1 MNYNRILQMI
11 LAMISSFAIIVSFTV
26 PVFAATR
33 PNYSLDEWQALTRE
47 EIYNL
52 MVETCADNGGTYKGT
67 VNDIN
72 GMGGYALYRCYRSL
86 NGFDTTAGSINGVP
100 ISTGDPAS
108 AKFMLSQRG
117 LADFGDGNYKD
128 NGHSSNSFSE
138 EMNDRFDEYQQEY
151 PYSGINNSVCY
162 KFPNGYYISWE
173 PLQGG
178 QYGYGFGVGTA
189 THLKYTYSLRFY
201 LHNESGKIIEIST
214 DSYDGPISCPTCNTT
229 PYHNFTILPDGKF
242 SYDAERTGW
251 VHIGDLATYTH
262 TFPWYSTYGDGEE
275 DKPTVTPVPITLYNI
290 DNGDTINAY
299 REGDSINYNNTYY
312 DYGDTVTI
320 GGNTYSVYYDY
331 RDMSEDYLN
340 EFYNYVYNYY
350 YDNIGTDYKF
360 DDSAILEALRA
371 IYDKLQAI
379 FNKCQAGFRNVTD
392 KLNEIIKQLKSI
404 GKSVDDIANEDD
416 KTSFITE
423 LTKLIEKLKSKLGIT
438 NLTKNI
444 DNITSAFFTAPTYT
458 ETQDGQLLAT
468 YTLADDASTDAPT
481 TVDAYPHL
489 YFTYNGQKYDFWEW
503 LPAFSASPSLQT
515 FKDIVE
521 LFLIASFCMAV
532 FRSIPDIVLNAGKVA
547 GAPSAMSEV
556 EAYRRKYD

>member
-1 MNYNRILQMI
+1 MCNRFLQMI
-11 LAMISSFAIIVSFTV
+11 LAMISSVAIIVSFTA

-86 NGFDTTAGSINGVP
+86 NGFDTTVGSINGVP

-173 PLQGG
+173 PLQGSQG
-178 QYGYGFGVGTA
+178 GKAPSINGVVHWA
-189 THLKYTYSLRFY
+189 HWYSLRFY
-201 LHNESGKIIEIST
+201 LHNESGKIIDMTT
-214 DSYDGPISCPTCNTT
+214 DDLDPPVACDICQV
-229 PYHNFTILPDGKF
+229 PYENFTILPGGKF
-242 SYDAERTGW
+242 SYIMHNNQWEHLGGGG
-251 VHIGDLATYTH
+251 VEKIH
-262 TFPWYSTYGDGEE
+262 TFPWYSTYGEGEE
-275 DKPTVTPVPITLYNI
+275 DEPPVTPIPITLYNI
-290 DNGDTINAY
+290 DNGDTIYAY
-299 REGDSINYNNTYY
+299 REGDQINYNNNYY

-379 FNKCQAGFRNVTD
+379 FNKLQAGFTNVSK
-392 KLNEIIKQLKSI
+392 KLDTIIKQLKTVNASLDEMTEKDKEDSKALWLELI
-404 GKSVDDIANEDD
+404 KDFKTKISYDQIEEGMNNIQTAFFAKRDYSTNE
-416 KTSFITE
+416 KGAVTVV
-423 LTKLIEKLKSKLGIT
+423 IEKDDVVLPSSLPQLTVEIMGRKYRLYDCVGSLGSE
-438 NLTKNI
+438 I
-444 DNITSAFFTAPTYT
+444 DTIRGFIGFFLVV
-458 ETQDGQLLAT
+458 G
-468 YTLADDASTDAPT
+468 
-481 TVDAYPHL
+481 
-489 YFTYNGQKYDFWEW
+489 F
-503 LPAFSASPSLQT
+503 
-515 FKDIVE
+515 IVM
-521 LFLIASFCMAV
+521 L
-532 FRSIPDIVLNAGKVA
+532 FRS
-547 GAPSAMSEV
+547 APSVIGGVSSCSDAFNDYYSQKNKKGV
-556 EAYRRKYD
+556 N

>member
-1 MNYNRILQMI
+1 MCNRFLQMI
-11 LAMISSFAIIVSFTV
+11 LAMISSVAIIVSFTA

-33 PNYSLDEWQALTRE
+33 PNYSLDEWQVLTRE

-151 PYSGINNSVCY
+151 PYAGVNDYICY
-162 KFPNGYYISWE
+162 KFKNGYYITWE

-214 DSYDGPISCPTCNTT
+214 DSYDGPISCPDCNTT

-299 REGDSINYNNTYY
+299 RERDSINYNNTYY

-320 GGNTYSVYYDY
+320 GGSTYSVYYDY
-331 RDMSEDYLN
+331 RDMSEGYLN

-350 YDNIGTDYKF
+350 YDNIGTDYNF

-379 FNKCQAGFRNVTD
+379 FNKLQAGFTNVSK
-392 KLNEIIKQLKSI
+392 KLDTIIKKLKTVNASLDEMTEKDKEDSKALWLELI
-404 GKSVDDIANEDD
+404 KDFKTKISYDQIEDGMNNIQTAFFAKRDYSTNE
-416 KTSFITE
+416 KGAVTVV
-423 LTKLIEKLKSKLGIT
+423 IEKDDVVLPSSLPQLTVEIMGRKYRLYDCVGSLGSE
-438 NLTKNI
+438 I
-444 DNITSAFFTAPTYT
+444 DTIRGFIGFFLVV
-458 ETQDGQLLAT
+458 G
-468 YTLADDASTDAPT
+468 
-481 TVDAYPHL
+481 
-489 YFTYNGQKYDFWEW
+489 F
-503 LPAFSASPSLQT
+503 
-515 FKDIVE
+515 IVM
-521 LFLIASFCMAV
+521 L
-532 FRSIPDIVLNAGKVA
+532 FRS
-547 GAPSAMSEV
+547 APSVIGGVSSCSDAFNDYYSQKNKKGV
-556 EAYRRKYD
+556 N

>member
-1 MNYNRILQMI
+1 MCNRFLQMI
-11 LAMISSFAIIVSFTV
+11 LAMISSVAIIVSFTA

-151 PYSGINNSVCY
+151 PYAGVNDYICY
-162 KFPNGYYISWE
+162 KFKNGYYITWE

-178 QYGYGFGVGTA
+178 QYGYGFGVGTT

-320 GGNTYSVYYDY
+320 GGTTYSVYYDY

-340 EFYNYVYNYY
+340 DYYNYVINYY
-350 YDNIGTDYKF
+350 YDNIGTEYKF

-371 IYDKLQAI
+371 IYDKLHAI
-379 FNKCQAGFRNVTD
+379 FNKLQAGFTNVSK
-392 KLNEIIKQLKSI
+392 KLDTIIKQLKTVNASLDEMTEKDKEDSKALWLELI
-404 GKSVDDIANEDD
+404 KDFKTKISYDQIEEGMNNIQTAFFAKRDYSTNE
-416 KTSFITE
+416 KGAVTVV
-423 LTKLIEKLKSKLGIT
+423 IEKDDVVLPSSLPQLTVEIMGRKYRLYDCVGSLGSE
-438 NLTKNI
+438 I
-444 DNITSAFFTAPTYT
+444 DTIRGFIGFFLVV
-458 ETQDGQLLAT
+458 G
-468 YTLADDASTDAPT
+468 
-481 TVDAYPHL
+481 
-489 YFTYNGQKYDFWEW
+489 F
-503 LPAFSASPSLQT
+503 
-515 FKDIVE
+515 IVM
-521 LFLIASFCMAV
+521 L
-532 FRSIPDIVLNAGKVA
+532 FRS
-547 GAPSAMSEV
+547 APSVIGGVSSCSDAFNDYYSQKNKKGV
-556 EAYRRKYD
+556 N

>member
-11 LAMISSFAIIVSFTV
+11 LAMISSVAIII
-26 PVFAATR
+26 
-33 PNYSLDEWQALTRE
+33 SLASPAFSTTYPDYTLEEWRE
-47 EIYNL
+47 LSRQDIYDIMTNL
-52 MVETCADNGGTYKGT
+52 CADNGSTYQGQ
-67 VNDIN
+67 VNDVN
-72 GMGGYALYRCYRSL
+72 GMSGYMLYRCYKGLTGQDKRTIG
-86 NGFDTTAGSINGVP
+86 NGAP
-100 ISTGDPAS
+100 IDFSSAS
-108 AKFMLSQRG
+108 KFMMEQYG
-117 LADFGDGNYKD
+117 LADFGLGVYKD
-128 NGHSSNSFSE
+128 NGHSGNSFGQDL
-138 EMNDRFDEYQQEY
+138 NDRFDDYQQDY

-173 PLQGG
+173 PLQGSQG
-178 QYGYGFGVGTA
+178 GHAPSINGVVHWA
-189 THLKYTYSLRFY
+189 HWYSLRFY
-201 LHNESGKIIEIST
+201 LHNESGKIIGITT
-214 DSYDGPISCPTCNTT
+214 DDLDPPVACDICQV
-229 PYHNFTILPDGKF
+229 PYENFTILPGGKF
-242 SYDAERTGW
+242 SYIMHNNQWEHLGGGG
-251 VHIGDLATYTH
+251 VEKIH
-262 TFPWYSTYGDGEE
+262 TFPWYSTYGEGEE
-275 DKPTVTPVPITLYNI
+275 DEPPVTPIPITLYNI
-290 DNGDTINAY
+290 DNGDTIYAY
-299 REGDSINYNNTYY
+299 REGDQINYNNNYY

-416 KTSFITE
+416 KTSFISE

-468 YTLADDASTDAPT
+468 YTLADDAVTDTPT

>member
-1 MNYNRILQMI
+1 MNDNRILQMI
-11 LAMISSFAIIVSFTV
+11 IALLSSFAIIISLAS
-26 PVFAATR
+26 PAFATTY
-33 PNYSLDEWQALTRE
+33 PDYTLEQWRE
-47 EIYNL
+47 LSRQEIFDIMTN
-52 MVETCADNGGTYKGT
+52 VCADNGGEYKGS

-72 GMGGYALYRCYRSL
+72 GLSGYALYRTYQGL
-86 NGFDTTAGSINGVP
+86 NGYGSGMYGATIGSP
-100 ISTGDPAS
+100 EA
-108 AKFMLSQRG
+108 AKFMLEKRG
-117 LADFGDGNYKD
+117 LADFGLGSYKD
-128 NGHSSNSFSE
+128 TGHTAGDIDD
-138 EMNDRFDEYQQEY
+138 MFDDYQQEY

-173 PLQGG
+173 PLQGSLG
-178 QYGYGFGVGTA
+178 NMGFGFNGV
-189 THLKYTYSLRFY
+189 THYKHWYSLRFY
-201 LHNESGKIIEIST
+201 LHNESGKIIDMTT
-214 DSYDGPISCPTCNTT
+214 DSYDCPVACDVCQV
-229 PYHNFTILPDGKF
+229 PYENFTILPGGKF
-242 SYDAERTGW
+242 SYIMYNNQNIHLG
-251 VHIGDLATYTH
+251 GDGVVKIH
-262 TFPWYSTYGDGEE
+262 SFPWYSEYGEGEE
-275 DKPTVTPVPITLYNI
+275 DEPPVTPIPITLYNI
-290 DNGDTINAY
+290 DNGDTIYAY
-299 REGDSINYNNTYY
+299 REGDQINYNNNYY

-331 RDMSEDYLN
+331 RDMSDDYLN

-444 DNITSAFFTAPTYT
+444 DNITSAFFTAPAYT

-468 YTLADDASTDAPT
+468 YTLADDAATDTPT

-503 LPAFSASPSLQT
+503 LPAFSASSSLQT

-547 GAPSAMSEV
+547 GAPSSMSEV

>member
-1 MNYNRILQMI
+1 MCNRFLQMI
-11 LAMISSFAIIVSFTV
+11 LAMISSVAIIVSFTA

-151 PYSGINNSVCY
+151 PYAGVNDYICY
-162 KFPNGYYISWE
+162 KFKNGYYITWE

-214 DSYDGPISCPTCNTT
+214 DSYDGPISCPDCNTT

-320 GGNTYSVYYDY
+320 GGSTYSVYYDY
-331 RDMSEDYLN
+331 RDMSEGYLN

-350 YDNIGTDYKF
+350 YDNIGTDYNF

-379 FNKCQAGFRNVTD
+379 FNKLQAGFTNVSK
-392 KLNEIIKQLKSI
+392 KLDTIIKQLKTVNASLDEMTEKDKEDSKALWLELLKDFKTKI
-404 GKSVDDIANEDD
+404 SYEQIEAGMNNIQTAFFAKRDYSTNE
-416 KTSFITE
+416 KGAVTVV
-423 LTKLIEKLKSKLGIT
+423 IEKDDVVLPSSLPQLTVEIMGRKYRLYDCVGSLGSE
-438 NLTKNI
+438 I
-444 DNITSAFFTAPTYT
+444 DTIRGFIGFFLVV
-458 ETQDGQLLAT
+458 G
-468 YTLADDASTDAPT
+468 
-481 TVDAYPHL
+481 
-489 YFTYNGQKYDFWEW
+489 F
-503 LPAFSASPSLQT
+503 
-515 FKDIVE
+515 IVM
-521 LFLIASFCMAV
+521 L
-532 FRSIPDIVLNAGKVA
+532 FRS
-547 GAPSAMSEV
+547 APSVIGGVSSCSDAFNDYYSQKNKKGV
-556 EAYRRKYD
+556 N

>member
-1 MNYNRILQMI
+1 MCNRFLQMI
-11 LAMISSFAIIVSFTV
+11 LAMISSVAIIVSFTA

-151 PYSGINNSVCY
+151 PYAGVNDYICY
-162 KFPNGYYISWE
+162 KFKNGYYITWE

-214 DSYDGPISCPTCNTT
+214 DSYDGPISCPDCNTT

-320 GGNTYSVYYDY
+320 GGSTYSVYYDY

-340 EFYNYVYNYY
+340 DYYNYVINYY
-350 YDNIGTDYKF
+350 YDNIGTEYKF

-379 FNKCQAGFRNVTD
+379 FNKLQAGFTNVSK
-392 KLNEIIKQLKSI
+392 KLDTIIKQLKTVNASLDEMTEKDKEDSKALWLELI
-404 GKSVDDIANEDD
+404 KDFKTKISYDQIEEGMNNIQTAFFAKRDYSTNE
-416 KTSFITE
+416 KGAVTVV
-423 LTKLIEKLKSKLGIT
+423 IEKDDVVLPSSLPQLTVEIMGRKYRLYDCVGSLGSE
-438 NLTKNI
+438 I
-444 DNITSAFFTAPTYT
+444 DTIRGFIGFFLVV
-458 ETQDGQLLAT
+458 G
-468 YTLADDASTDAPT
+468 
-481 TVDAYPHL
+481 
-489 YFTYNGQKYDFWEW
+489 F
-503 LPAFSASPSLQT
+503 
-515 FKDIVE
+515 IVM
-521 LFLIASFCMAV
+521 L
-532 FRSIPDIVLNAGKVA
+532 FRS
-547 GAPSAMSEV
+547 APSVIGGVSSCSDAFNDYYSQ
-556 EAYRRKYD
+556 KNKKGGN

>member
-1 MNYNRILQMI
+1 MCNRFLQMI
-11 LAMISSFAIIVSFTV
+11 LAMISSVAIIVSFTA

-151 PYSGINNSVCY
+151 PYAGVNDYICY
-162 KFPNGYYISWE
+162 KFKNGYYITWE

-214 DSYDGPISCPTCNTT
+214 DSYDGPISCPDCNTT

-320 GGNTYSVYYDY
+320 GGSTYSVYYDY

-340 EFYNYVYNYY
+340 DYYNYVINYY
-350 YDNIGTDYKF
+350 YDNIGTEYKF
-360 DDSAILEALRA
+360 DDSTILEALRA

-379 FNKCQAGFRNVTD
+379 FNKLQAGFTNVSK
-392 KLNEIIKQLKSI
+392 KLDTIIKQLKTVNASLDEMTEKDKEDSKALWLELI
-404 GKSVDDIANEDD
+404 KDFKTKISYDQIEEGMNNIQTAFFAKRDYSTNE
-416 KTSFITE
+416 KGAVTVV
-423 LTKLIEKLKSKLGIT
+423 IEKDDVVLPSSLPQLTVEIMGRKYRLYDCVGSLGSE
-438 NLTKNI
+438 I
-444 DNITSAFFTAPTYT
+444 DTIRGFIGFFLVV
-458 ETQDGQLLAT
+458 G
-468 YTLADDASTDAPT
+468 
-481 TVDAYPHL
+481 
-489 YFTYNGQKYDFWEW
+489 F
-503 LPAFSASPSLQT
+503 
-515 FKDIVE
+515 IVM
-521 LFLIASFCMAV
+521 L
-532 FRSIPDIVLNAGKVA
+532 FRS
-547 GAPSAMSEV
+547 APSVIGGVSSCSDAFNDYYSQ
-556 EAYRRKYD
+556 KNKKGGN

>member
-1 MNYNRILQMI
+1 MI
-11 LAMISSFAIIVSFTV
+11 LAMISSVAIIVSFTA

-151 PYSGINNSVCY
+151 PYAGVNDYICY
-162 KFPNGYYISWE
+162 KFKNGYYITWE

-214 DSYDGPISCPTCNTT
+214 DSYDGPISCPDCNTT

-320 GGNTYSVYYDY
+320 GGSTYSVYYDY
-331 RDMSEDYLN
+331 RDMSEGYLN

-350 YDNIGTDYKF
+350 YDNIGTDYNF

-379 FNKCQAGFRNVTD
+379 FNKLQAGFTNVSK
-392 KLNEIIKQLKSI
+392 KLDTIIKQLKTVNASLDEMTEKDKEDSKALWLELI
-404 GKSVDDIANEDD
+404 KDFKTKISYDQIEDGMNNIQTAFFAKRDYSTNE
-416 KTSFITE
+416 KGAVTVV
-423 LTKLIEKLKSKLGIT
+423 IEKDDVVLPSSLPQLTVEIMGRKYRLYDCVGSLGSE
-438 NLTKNI
+438 I
-444 DNITSAFFTAPTYT
+444 DTIRGFIGFFLVV
-458 ETQDGQLLAT
+458 G
-468 YTLADDASTDAPT
+468 
-481 TVDAYPHL
+481 
-489 YFTYNGQKYDFWEW
+489 F
-503 LPAFSASPSLQT
+503 
-515 FKDIVE
+515 IVM
-521 LFLIASFCMAV
+521 L
-532 FRSIPDIVLNAGKVA
+532 FRS
-547 GAPSAMSEV
+547 APSVIGGVSSCSDAFNDYYSQKNKKGV
-556 EAYRRKYD
+556 N

>member
-1 MNYNRILQMI
+1 MI
-11 LAMISSFAIIVSFTV
+11 LAMISSVAIIVSFTA
-26 PVFAATR
+26 PVLAATR

-86 NGFDTTAGSINGVP
+86 NGFDTTAGSINGVS

-173 PLQGG
+173 PLQGSQG
-178 QYGYGFGVGTA
+178 GHAPNINGVVHWA
-189 THLKYTYSLRFY
+189 HWYSLRFY
-201 LHNESGKIIEIST
+201 LHNESGKIIDITT
-214 DSYDGPISCPTCNTT
+214 DDYDCPVACDICQK
-229 PYHNFTILPDGKF
+229 PYENFTILPDGKF
-242 SYDAERTGW
+242 SYIMHNNQWEHLGGGG
-251 VHIGDLATYTH
+251 VEKIH
-262 TFPWYSTYGDGEE
+262 TFPWYSTYGEGEE
-275 DKPTVTPVPITLYNI
+275 DEPPVTPIPITLYSI
-290 DNGDTINAY
+290 DNGDTIYAY
-299 REGDSINYNNTYY
+299 REGNQINYNNNYY

-320 GGNTYSVYYDY
+320 GGTTYSVYYDY

-340 EFYNYVYNYY
+340 DYYNYVINYY
-350 YDNIGTDYKF
+350 YDNIGTEYKF

-379 FNKCQAGFRNVTD
+379 FNKLQAGFTNVSK
-392 KLNEIIKQLKSI
+392 KLDTIIKQLKTVNASLDEMTEKDKEDSKALWLELI
-404 GKSVDDIANEDD
+404 KDFKTKISYDQIEEGMNNIQTAFFAKRDYSTNE
-416 KTSFITE
+416 KGAVTVV
-423 LTKLIEKLKSKLGIT
+423 IEKDDVVLPSSLPQLTVEIMGRKYRLYDCVGSLGSE
-438 NLTKNI
+438 I
-444 DNITSAFFTAPTYT
+444 DTIRGFIGFFLVVGFIVMLFRSAPSVI
-458 ETQDGQLLAT
+458 GGV
-468 YTLADDASTDAPT
+468 SSCTDAFN
-481 TVDAYPHL
+481 DY
-489 YFTYNGQKYDFWEW
+489 YSQKN
-503 LPAFSASPSLQT
+503 
-515 FKDIVE
+515 KKGV
-521 LFLIASFCMAV
+521 
-532 FRSIPDIVLNAGKVA
+532 N
-547 GAPSAMSEV
+547 
-556 EAYRRKYD
+556 

>member
-1 MNYNRILQMI
+1 MCNRFLQMI
-11 LAMISSFAIIVSFTV
+11 LAMISSVAIIVSFTA

-151 PYSGINNSVCY
+151 PYAGVNDYICY
-162 KFPNGYYISWE
+162 KFKNGYYITWE

-214 DSYDGPISCPTCNTT
+214 DSYDGPISCPDCNAT

-320 GGNTYSVYYDY
+320 GGSTYSVYYDY

-340 EFYNYVYNYY
+340 DYYNYVINYY
-350 YDNIGTDYKF
+350 YDNIGTEYKF

-379 FNKCQAGFRNVTD
+379 FNKLQAGFTNVSK
-392 KLNEIIKQLKSI
+392 KLDTIIKQLKTVNASLDEMTEKDKEDSKALWLELI
-404 GKSVDDIANEDD
+404 KDFKTKISYDQIEEGMNNIQTAFFAKRDYSTNE
-416 KTSFITE
+416 KGAVTVV
-423 LTKLIEKLKSKLGIT
+423 IEKDDVVLPSSLPQLTVEIMGRKYRLYDCVGSLGSE
-438 NLTKNI
+438 I
-444 DNITSAFFTAPTYT
+444 DTIRGFIGFFLVV
-458 ETQDGQLLAT
+458 G
-468 YTLADDASTDAPT
+468 
-481 TVDAYPHL
+481 
-489 YFTYNGQKYDFWEW
+489 F
-503 LPAFSASPSLQT
+503 
-515 FKDIVE
+515 IVM
-521 LFLIASFCMAV
+521 L
-532 FRSIPDIVLNAGKVA
+532 FRS
-547 GAPSAMSEV
+547 APSVIGGVSSCSDAFNDYYSQ
-556 EAYRRKYD
+556 KNKKGGN